1 MTIFACPPLTSR
13 PPWVTRGLGIYIL
26 CSMFPVMR
34 DDFRL
39 SPSDVP
45 AAVGDTATFHCQPP
59 VGKPDPKVLWRKGQ
73 ELIQGDSRIQV
84 KDNGDL
90 VINSVMVSDAG
101 KYTCLAKNMA
111 GEKASIPATLKV
123 LGKLTKG
130 GRVLFC

>member
-1 MTIFACPPLTSR
+1 
-13 PPWVTRGLGIYIL
+13 
-26 CSMFPVMR
+26 MR

-45 AAVGDTATFHCQPP
+45 AAVGDTATFRCQPP

-123 LGKLTKG
+123 LGRFAKG
-130 GRVLFC
+130 GREE